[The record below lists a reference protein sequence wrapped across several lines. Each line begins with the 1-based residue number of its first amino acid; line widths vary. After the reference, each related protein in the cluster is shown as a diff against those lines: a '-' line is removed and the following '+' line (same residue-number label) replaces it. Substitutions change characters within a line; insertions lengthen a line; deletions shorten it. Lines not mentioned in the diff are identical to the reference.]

1 MSRRRRT
8 RSAKRDQVLH
18 HERDDGLLG
27 RVIVTRADLIDELSK
42 AFSFTK
48 RESEHIITTIFATMT
63 EALVRGE
70 KVELRGFG
78 SLRIRHRKPR
88 AARNPKT
95 NAALDVPP
103 KMVLKF
109 KGRPKP
115 RRSANTR
122 LF

>member
-42 AFSFTK
+42 AFSFTE
-48 RESEHIITTIFATMT
+48 RESEYIITTIFETMT

-95 NAALDVPP
+95 GAAVDVPP
-103 KMVLKF
+103 KRVLKF
-109 KGRPKP
+109 KVGREL
-115 RRSANTR
+115 RRSVNT
-122 LF
+122 

>member
-1 MSRRRRT
+1 M
-8 RSAKRDQVLH
+8 
-18 HERDDGLLG
+18 LG

-42 AFSFTK
+42 ALNFTK
-48 RESEHIITTIFATMT
+48 RESERIITTIFETMT

-95 NAALDVPP
+95 GAAVDVPP
-103 KMVLKF
+103 KRVLKF
-109 KGRPKP
+109 KVGQEL
-115 RRSANTR
+115 RRSVNT
-122 LF
+122 